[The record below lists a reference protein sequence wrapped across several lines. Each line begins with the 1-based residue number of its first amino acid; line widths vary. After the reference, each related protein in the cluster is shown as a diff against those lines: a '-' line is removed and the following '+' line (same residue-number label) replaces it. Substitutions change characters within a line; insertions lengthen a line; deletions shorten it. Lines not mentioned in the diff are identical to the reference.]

1 MSFPPADSQAHPE
14 AHPERSSRPDYGGGP
29 MALDHDPHA
38 GAQEPA
44 LLDRI
49 DALRV
54 LRADSAEEKGRLLE
68 EIGGSGRVEQDI
80 VDQLSKI
87 KPLWLTDEFEEAHRM
102 AMRSLE
108 VLDRNGVRGAPMPR
122 QLGPLK
128 PIVGFVVQL
137 VTRWIVRGYQN
148 DLASNIRKL
157 YERREANST
166 WGSPAHVMLRRA
178 RINAVQVEQGLRSN
192 PVGVPGFLLGGA
204 VLSGLFSTLG
214 GLVNS
219 ALRDDVDRI
228 VLAVALLAVLLG
240 LSWVAIYAAS
250 IARRRIRLTTEQ
262 PVQALWDTIG
272 AAGDPPRDHSYHF
285 ALIAIVLMILSA
297 VAIPLIVWTVIE
309 QAG

>member
-1 MSFPPADSQAHPE
+1 
-14 AHPERSSRPDYGGGP
+14 

-38 GAQEPA
+38 GPDEPQ
-44 LLDRI
+44 LFDRI

-68 EIGGSGRVEQDI
+68 EIGGPGKVS
-80 VDQLSKI
+80 QLSKI
-87 KPLWLTDEFEEAHRM
+87 KPLWQPAEFPEAHRM

-108 VLDRNGVRGAPMPR
+108 VLDRNGVRGAPMPPA
-122 QLGPLK
+122 LGPLK
-128 PIVGFVVQL
+128 PVVGFIVQL

-148 DLASNIRKL
+148 NLATNIRKL
-157 YERREANST
+157 YERREANSI

-178 RINAVQVEQGLRSN
+178 RINAVQVEQGLKSN

-204 VLSGLFSTLG
+204 ALSGLFSAIG

-219 ALRDDVDRI
+219 AISDDIGRV
-228 VLAVALLAVLLG
+228 VLGAVLGSVLLG

-250 IARRRIRLTTEQ
+250 IARRRIRLTTDQ
-262 PVQALWDTIG
+262 PVKALWDTVG

-285 ALIAIVLMILSA
+285 ALVAIILLVLAA
-297 VAIPLIVWTVIE
+297 VAIPLIVWSVVN
-309 QAG
+309 GRW

>member
-1 MSFPPADSQAHPE
+1 MEFE
-14 AHPERSSRPDYGGGP
+14 
-29 MALDHDPHA
+29 HDPHA
-38 GAQEPA
+38 GPDEPQ

-54 LRADSAEEKGRLLE
+54 LRADTTEEKGRLLE
-68 EIGGSGRVEQDI
+68 EIGGPGKVEQEI
-80 VDQLSKI
+80 VSQLSKV
-87 KPLWLTDEFEEAHRM
+87 KPLWQPDQFPEAHRM

-122 QLGPLK
+122 LLGPLK
-128 PIVGFVVQL
+128 PVVGVIVQL
-137 VTRWIVRGYQN
+137 VTRLIVRGYQN
-148 DLASNIRKL
+148 NLASAIRKL
-157 YERREANST
+157 YERREANSI

-204 VLSGLFSTLG
+204 AVSGLFSVIAT
-214 GLVNS
+214 GLTTAIKDS
-219 ALRDDVDRI
+219 TGRI
-228 VLAVALLAVLLG
+228 VLGVATALLMLS

-272 AAGDPPRDHSYHF
+272 AAGDPPRDHSYQL
-285 ALIAIVLMILSA
+285 ALIALILLALAALAVPLVVSA
-297 VAIPLIVWTVIE
+297 FL
-309 QAG
+309 